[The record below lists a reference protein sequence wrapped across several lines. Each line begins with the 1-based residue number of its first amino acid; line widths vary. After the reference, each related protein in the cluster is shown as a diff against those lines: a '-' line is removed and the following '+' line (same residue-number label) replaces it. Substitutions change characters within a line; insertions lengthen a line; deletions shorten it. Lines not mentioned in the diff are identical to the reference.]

1 MAGARADGE
10 LIVFWTLPVLA
21 VIWVS
26 AFFLFPGFAHPM
38 SPTLTAAQVAGFYRD
53 PAHLSGRRRKRR

>member
-1 MAGARADGE
+1 MARARADGE

-26 AFFLFPGFAHPM
+26 AFFPIPWLRPP
-38 SPTLTAAQVAGFYRD
+38 
-53 PAHLSGRRRKRR
+53 